1 MTTHQPDHRAD
12 AYRSTLYDFDDKAT
26 GWIGFAGVMLGL
38 AGVWNLTE
46 GLLAIG
52 DSRVY
57 VADSVFVFSNINTW
71 GWIIMF
77 LGIAELAAAFMLGTG
92 SRFARWFGITAA
104 SVNAFGQL
112 YFLTAYPLWGVMMF
126 AIDILIIYALVVHG
140 GKRIREV

>member
-26 GWIGFAGVMLGL
+26 GWLGFAGVMLGL

-71 GWIIMF
+71 GWIIMV
-77 LGIAELAAAFMLGTG
+77 LGAIQLLAAFTLMSG
-92 SRFARWFGITAA
+92 SELARWFGIFAA
-104 SVNAFGQL
+104 GLNAIGQL
-112 YFLTAYPLWGVMMF
+112 MFVPAYPFWAISLF
-126 AIDILIIYALVVHG
+126 AVDILIIYALAVYG
-140 GKRIREV
+140 GRRLRQV